1 MENIWIMYTREEM
14 KVLKRDFWSGF
25 DEFCAQLPRFKYRK
39 KKWILYNTKIKGV
52 EMKFDA
58 NREGAFVIMEFN
70 HPRETKRKKMM
81 ETMAKFRSIVD
92 KHFPDSVWED
102 SYQKPCGKFVSR
114 IYKQKPG
121 IDLHR
126 RSDWPEFYPFL
137 SKEMSFL
144 EKVFRDL
151 RDFLEEDANAS
162 TDEM

>member
-1 MENIWIMYTREEM
+1 
-14 KVLKRDFWSGF
+14 
-25 DEFCAQLPRFKYRK
+25 
-39 KKWILYNTKIKGV
+39 
-52 EMKFDA
+52 
-58 NREGAFVIMEFN
+58 MEFN
-70 HPRETKRKKMM
+70 HPRESKRKQMM
-81 ETMAKFRSIVD
+81 ETMEKFRSIVD

-151 RDFLEEDANAS
+151 RDFLEEDANAAN
-162 TDEM
+162 DEV